1 MNPITNDYLS
11 TIVPK
16 NIAALGDAHRILT
29 LMHVEDNIGALELT
43 AIIKTAEATLAQFR
57 AAIVPITNADFQAL
71 QLAEPDKKQW
81 ITSGGLGIIKKYTPR
96 AVWEYPQKVKELE
109 ARLKI
114 EQETAKANKTAT
126 KKTAEIKPESA
137 LFSISLTKK

>member
-57 AAIVPITNADFQAL
+57 AAIVPITNADFKPYSL
-71 QLAEPDKKQW
+71 QNQTKSNGLLA
-81 ITSGGLGIIKKYTPR
+81 
-96 AVWEYPQKVKELE
+96 AV
-109 ARLKI
+109 
-114 EQETAKANKTAT
+114 
-126 KKTAEIKPESA
+126 
-137 LFSISLTKK
+137 